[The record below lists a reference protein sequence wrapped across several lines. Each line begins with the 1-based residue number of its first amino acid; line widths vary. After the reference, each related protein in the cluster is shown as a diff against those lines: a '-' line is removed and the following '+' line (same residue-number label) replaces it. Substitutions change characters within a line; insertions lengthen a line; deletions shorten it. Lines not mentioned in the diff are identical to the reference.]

1 MLLKILSI
9 THTMSVAAVGMSMGS
24 ESFVVATCPAGAT
37 RCEVVANDA
46 GHRAT
51 PTYVALVAGEV
62 LIGEGA
68 KGALVRY
75 PMQTVPHLL
84 ALTSPDVV
92 REGKFRVSC
101 DVSVRE
107 FDDRVLI
114 SGLNPEDEEAKH
126 EAINLLSQFLARMK
140 SATVDGA
147 CGNAPMQSVVLS
159 VPRYLP
165 LDGIKAIVESAG
177 FTNTTIQVI
186 YADDAAV
193 LAYQSTLLESKA
205 HRCAL
210 VVDWGATTCTLSIM
224 GLVGGAI
231 QYISHSVSYAFG
243 ARVVDKELQRQ
254 IALAFQKKTRMDPT
268 DNARA
273 MRKLLIAA
281 EECKTILSTAT
292 MTSVEIEAFCE
303 GTDLKEAMSRMKLDM
318 YVRDKG
324 LLSSFDALLEDLLQQ
339 AAQDGLAFPID
350 ALVLCGGALRM
361 PVLVQHVKNA
371 VATRAASEKFS
382 TTLAPTVTVLDQIAA
397 DEVSAIGACTQA
409 VVLNVSKAGI
419 TPLEEEQP
427 VHALGCSIFL
437 PAAAIAG
444 APVKD
449 GALLVPQESL
459 TTLFVAGTPLP
470 ADVSVVFPAALSAA
484 QLVTILAQAGA
495 IDGTAVPVQAVAS
508 STELPAGTVK
518 ATFIVSDTN
527 HATVVVHVISEAADG
542 TKTVLTKDSP
552 LEISSA

>member
-1 MLLKILSI
+1 
-9 THTMSVAAVGMSMGS
+9 MSVAAAVGMSMGS

-51 PTYVALVAGEV
+51 PTYVAIVAGEV

-84 ALTSPDVV
+84 PLSSADVV

-101 DVSVRE
+101 DVNVRE
-107 FDDRVLI
+107 FDDRVEI
-114 SGLNPEDEEAKH
+114 SGLTDEEGTVH
-126 EAINLLSQFLARMK
+126 EATNLLSQFLARMK
-140 SATVDGA
+140 SSTVDGA

-165 LDGIKAIVESAG
+165 IEGVKAIVESAG

-193 LAYQSTLLESKA
+193 LAYQSTLLEAKT

-210 VVDWGATTCTLSIM
+210 VVDWGATTCTLSVM

-231 QYISHSVSYAFG
+231 QYVSHSVSYSFG
-243 ARVVDKELQRQ
+243 ARVIDKELQRQ

-281 EECKTILSTAT
+281 EECKMILSTAT

-303 GTDLKEAMSRMKLDM
+303 GMDLKEPMSRMKIDIAI
-318 YVRDKG
+318 RDKG
-324 LLSSFDALLEDLLQQ
+324 LPASFDALLEGLLEQV
-339 AAQDGLAFPID
+339 AEEGLAHPID
-350 ALVLCGGALRM
+350 AVVLAGGALKI
-361 PVLVQHVKNA
+361 PLLAQHVKNSISS
-371 VATRAASEKFS
+371 RAASGKFS
-382 TTLAPTVTVLDQIAA
+382 ATVATTVTVLDQIAT
-397 DEVSAIGACTQA
+397 DEVSAVGACTQA
-409 VVLNVSKAGI
+409 VVLNASKAGA
-419 TPLEEEQP
+419 PLEEEQP
-427 VHALGCSIFL
+427 IHVLGCSIFL
-437 PAAAIAG
+437 PAAAIAD

-449 GALLVPQESL
+449 GALLVPQASL
-459 TTLFVAGTPLP
+459 TTLFSSGTPLP
-470 ADVSVVFPAALSAA
+470 ADVSVAFPAALTAA
-484 QLVTILAQAGA
+484 QLVPVLVQAGQA
-495 IDGTAVPVQAVAS
+495 EGESVPVQAVS
-508 STELPAGTVK
+508 STTVELPSGTVK
-518 ATFIVSDTN
+518 ATFVVSDTN
-527 HATVVVHVISEAADG
+527 HASVVLHVISETADG
-542 TKTVLTKDSP
+542 TKTVLTKEAP
-552 LEISSA
+552 LEFTTA